1 MTFHKEGYT
10 SLALTVLFIFVL
22 NALISFYFPD
32 AHVVKWIVYI
42 LSFLLFLIIVQFFRS
57 PVLHISKNESQ
68 VLCPADGKVV
78 VIEETDEPEFLKDR
92 RIQLSVFMSP
102 VNVHVNRNP
111 ISGVVKYFKYHP
123 GKYLVAWHPKSSTE
137 NERTTV
143 VTENSEG
150 TQVLFRQIAGALAR
164 RIVWYV
170 KEGDVVEQGQQFGF
184 IKFGSRVDIFLPLGT
199 KINVEL
205 NQVVKGGRTVLAEL
219 TNNVAL
225 PDVTSDVINETIP
238 DYTEPLTDEH
248 GEETLVIEHD
258 LEKEQ
263 PAAEKKPVA
272 KAAPAKK
279 PAAKTAAKPKAVKK
293 DDKK

>member
-10 SLALTVLFIFVL
+10 SLALCILVIFIV
-22 NALISFYFPD
+22 NALVNFYWPE
-32 AHVVKWIVYI
+32 AHTLKWVIYI
-42 LSFLLFLIIVQFFRS
+42 LSFLLFVTVVQFFRN
-57 PVLHISKNESQ
+57 PRFAISTHDTH

-78 VIEETDEPEFLKDR
+78 VIEEVEETEFLKDK
-92 RIQLSVFMSP
+92 RIQVSVFMSP

-143 VTENSEG
+143 VTENSTG

-170 KEGDVVEQGQQFGF
+170 KEGEEVQQGEQFGF

-199 KINVEL
+199 DIKVGL
-205 NQVVKGGRTVLAEL
+205 GDKVKGGRTVLAEL
-219 TNNVAL
+219 L
-225 PDVTSDVINETIP
+225 S
-238 DYTEPLTDEH
+238 
-248 GEETLVIEHD
+248 
-258 LEKEQ
+258 
-263 PAAEKKPVA
+263 
-272 KAAPAKK
+272 
-279 PAAKTAAKPKAVKK
+279 
-293 DDKK
+293 